1 MSIRSLPEAWRF
13 ALLTEIKF
21 MQHAIPQSRLYSS
34 EAFGAYI
41 TLSRPSLFI
50 SKHFYHP
57 GNETT
62 EAKIAC

>member
-1 MSIRSLPEAWRF
+1 MSIRSLSEAWGF

-21 MQHAIPQSRLYSS
+21 MQRAIPQSRLYSS
-34 EAFGAYI
+34 VAFGAYV
-41 TLSRPSLFI
+41 TLSRPSLFV

>member
-1 MSIRSLPEAWRF
+1 MSIHSLSEAWGF

-21 MQHAIPQSRLYSS
+21 MQCAIPQSRLYSS
-34 EAFGAYI
+34 VAFGAYV
-41 TLSRPSLFI
+41 TLSRPSLFV